1 MLPTLRCERC
11 EHDWPPTEV
20 QVFEQVTRQPVVL
33 CGHCL
38 DLILRAWYGDVD
50 AHASVERA
58 ISTWADR

>member
-20 QVFEQVTRQPVVL
+20 QVFEQVTRQSVVL

-38 DLILRAWYGDVD
+38 DLILRAWYGDVE
-50 AHASVERA
+50 AHASIERA
-58 ISTWADR
+58 ISTGG